1 MNLLLANIHGHIL
14 LLAVALCFHPWT
26 ALRKATRPAFG
37 TRLTSYLA
45 ASLMFAGN
53 ALGWYIYPDYRIEV
67 KRQLYLY
74 SEAAGI
80 GFEVKE
86 HFAFFAVVLS
96 IAGAYAAFVSASQR
110 HPSLTAIVRLSF
122 AAAAILGTIAIGLGI
137 WIVSLNGFAYPAA
150 K

>member
-14 LLAVALCFHPWT
+14 LLAVALCFHPWV

-37 TRLTSYLA
+37 TRLTAYLA

-67 KRQLYLY
+67 KRHLYLY
-74 SEAAGI
+74 SFAAGR

-86 HFAFFAVVLS
+86 HFAFFALVLA
-96 IAGAYAAFVSASQR
+96 IAGAFAAYAAANSR
-110 HPSLTAIVRLSF
+110 HPSLTAIVRLCF

-137 WIVSLNGFAYPAA
+137 WIVSLRGFAYPAGQ
-150 K
+150 

>member
-1 MNLLLANIHGHIL
+1 M
-14 LLAVALCFHPWT
+14 ALCFHPWT

-37 TRLTSYLA
+37 TRLTAYLA

-67 KRQLYLY
+67 KRHLYLY
-74 SEAAGI
+74 SEAAGL

>member
-14 LLAVALCFHPWT
+14 LLAVALCFHPWV

-37 TRLTSYLA
+37 TRLTAYLA

-53 ALGWYIYPDYRIEV
+53 ALGWYIYPDYRIDV
-67 KRQLYLY
+67 KRHLYLY
-74 SEAAGI
+74 SEAAGL

-110 HPSLTAIVRLSF
+110 HLSLTAIIRLSF
-122 AAAAILGTIAIGLGI
+122 AAAALLGTIAVALGI
-137 WIVSLNGFAYPAA
+137 WVASLRGFAYPEAP
-150 K
+150 

>member
-67 KRQLYLY
+67 KRHLYLY
-74 SEAAGI
+74 SEAAGL

-96 IAGAYAAFVSASQR
+96 IAGAYAAFVSATQR
-110 HPSLTAIVRLSF
+110 HPSLAPIVRFCF

-150 K
+150 Q

>member
-37 TRLTSYLA
+37 TRLTAYLA

-67 KRQLYLY
+67 KRHLYLY
-74 SEAAGI
+74 SEAAGL

-110 HPSLTAIVRLSF
+110 HPSLTAIIRLSF
-122 AAAAILGTIAIGLGI
+122 AAAAVLGTIAVALGI
-137 WIVSLNGFAYPAA
+137 WVASLRGFAYPEAP
-150 K
+150 

>member
-1 MNLLLANIHGHIL
+1 MNLLLANVHGHLL
-14 LLAVALCFHPWT
+14 LLAVALCFHPWV

-37 TRLTSYLA
+37 TRLTAYLA
-45 ASLMFAGN
+45 ASMLFAGN

-67 KRQLYLY
+67 KRHLYLY
-74 SEAAGI
+74 SEAAGL

-110 HPSLTAIVRLSF
+110 HPSLTAIVRHSF
-122 AAAAILGTIAIGLGI
+122 AAAAILGTVAVALGI
-137 WIVSLNGFAYPAA
+137 WVASLRGFAYPAA
-150 K
+150 P

>member
-14 LLAVALCFHPWT
+14 LLAVALCFHPWV

-37 TRLTSYLA
+37 TRLTAYLA
-45 ASLMFAGN
+45 ASLLFAGN

-67 KRQLYLY
+67 KRHLYIY
-74 SEAAGI
+74 SELAGL

-96 IAGAYAAFVSASQR
+96 IAGAFAAYTSASHR
-110 HPSLTAIVRLSF
+110 HPSFAHIIRICFS
-122 AAAAILGTIAIGLGI
+122 AAALLGTAAVALGI
-137 WIVSLNGFAYPAA
+137 WVASLRGFAYPAA
-150 K
+150 P